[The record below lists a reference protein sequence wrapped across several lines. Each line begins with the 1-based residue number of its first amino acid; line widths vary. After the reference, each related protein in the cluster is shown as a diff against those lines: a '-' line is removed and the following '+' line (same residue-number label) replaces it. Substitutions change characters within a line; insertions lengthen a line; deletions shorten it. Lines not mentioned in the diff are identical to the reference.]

1 MLRLSAGAVAQ
12 GLSVTTCSS
21 ENEPLALDP
30 DPLSKASQHARH
42 SSWDGNVPVETLAE
56 QIWL

>member
-30 DPLSKASQHARH
+30 DPLSKASQHARQ